1 MLKIIQF
8 KMHHSTSMIQR
19 TVVSTID
26 NTHIKCPMLLEQN
39 CTDMNIKYI
48 GRNMAVTSLKF
59 LPPFRRPKKDEISK
73 RSGGSPAVLDYC
85 NNFILTLQGILN
97 PY

>member
-8 KMHHSTSMIQR
+8 KVHHNMSIIQR
-19 TVVSTID
+19 NVVSTID
-26 NTHIKCPMLLEQN
+26 NTPIKCPMLLEQT
-39 CTDMNIKYI
+39 CTNMNIKYI
-48 GRNMAVTSLKF
+48 GRHMAVTSLKF
-59 LPPFRRPKKDEISK
+59 LPPFRRPKNDEISK
-73 RSGGSPAVLDYC
+73 RSGGAPAVLNYC